1 MTHKFDYKGCAVE
14 IFTADD
20 KNECTGYRIRQNE
33 HIVKDN
39 FDMSTTVYD
48 GIGICVDIVDD
59 YLKNS
64 I

>member
-1 MTHKFDYKGCAVE
+1 MTHKFEHKGCTVE
-14 IFTADD
+14 LFTSDT

-39 FDMSTTVYD
+39 FDMSTTVFE
-48 GIGICVDIVDD
+48 GIDICVDIIDEYV
-59 YLKNS
+59 KNS